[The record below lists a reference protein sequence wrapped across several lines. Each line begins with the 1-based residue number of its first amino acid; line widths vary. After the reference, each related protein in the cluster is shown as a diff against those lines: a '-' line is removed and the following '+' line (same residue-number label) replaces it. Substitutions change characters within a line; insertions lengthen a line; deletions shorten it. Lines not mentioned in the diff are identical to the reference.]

1 MIIPNL
7 RHKECLERALE
18 NLRAARELLREGSFG
33 ELVSLELSTARQALD
48 MILGLTPDDG
58 LLDRI
63 FSEFCIG
70 K

>member
-1 MIIPNL
+1 
-7 RHKECLERALE
+7 
-18 NLRAARELLREGSFG
+18 LRAAVNAVG
-33 ELVSLELSTARQALD
+33 EVVGKTATED
-48 MILGLTPDDG
+48 